1 MIRNLCLYEKKIGLE
16 ETDKDIFVLNKKPN
30 ARVYVNMGKLIE
42 KNGGLLKI
50 PFLCKSHGLIYI
62 IKFWG

>member
-1 MIRNLCLYEKKIGLE
+1 ME
-16 ETDKDIFVLNKKPN
+16 EADKDIFVLNEKPN